1 LEEQLS
7 VWEALA
13 ELDRARPRV
22 GEQVTAA
29 LRGAIVAGR
38 LTPGTRLPSTRDL
51 AVDLGL
57 SRGLVVAAYEQLVA
71 EGRLVSQRGSGTVV
85 SLSTTPSTVE
95 PDVADGRH
103 QTVAPLRPG
112 VPDLGMFPRTAW
124 RRSYERALSTAMD
137 ADLDYGD
144 PAGAPKLR
152 HELAAYLGRVRAA
165 LVEPACIAL
174 TTGAAQAFT
183 LLAKVLVAA
192 GRTRIGFEDPGP
204 TSIRHLLASHGLR
217 PVPVPV
223 DADGIDV
230 DALTRAR
237 IGAVYVTP
245 AHQFPTGVV
254 LAPARRTALVDW
266 ARQTGALIVEDDY
279 DAEFRYDRDP
289 VGCLQG
295 LAPDVVA
302 LVGSVSRALAPGIRL
317 GWLVAPRQISDRL
330 ATAKLM
336 ADHGGPVLEQ
346 LALADLL
353 AGGGYDRHVR
363 RVRRVHRQRR
373 DAMVAALGR
382 YLTTGSVSGVA
393 AGLHLVV
400 ELPPGMDDAAIAA
413 RAHDAGLGPM
423 ALSQLRVQARGR
435 PGLVLGYAAHS
446 AHELGRAV
454 RLLGRLVRADP
465 SHPVVARLPAG

>member
-1 LEEQLS
+1 LS
-7 VWEALA
+7 VWEVLA
-13 ELDRARPRV
+13 KLDRARPRL

-71 EGRLVSQRGSGTVV
+71 EGRLVSRRGSGTVV
-85 SLSTTPSTVE
+85 ALATTQPTVE
-95 PDVADGRH
+95 FDLADGRY
-103 QTVAPLRPG
+103 QAVAPLRPG
-112 VPDLGMFPRTAW
+112 VPDLGMFPRAAW
-124 RRSYERALSTAMD
+124 RRSYERALSAALD

-152 HELAAYLGRVRAA
+152 RELAAYLCRVRSA
-165 LVEPACIAL
+165 LVEPTRIAL

-192 GRTRIGFEDPGP
+192 GSTRIGFEDPGP
-204 TSIRHLLASHGLR
+204 ASIRDLLASHGLR

-223 DADGIDV
+223 DADGLDV
-230 DALTRAR
+230 DALARAR

-266 ARQTGALIVEDDY
+266 ARRTGALIVEDDY
-279 DAEFRYDRDP
+279 DAEFRYDREP

-302 LVGSVSRALAPGIRL
+302 LVGSVSTALAPGIRL
-317 GWLVAPRQISDRL
+317 GWLVAPRQIIDGL
-330 ATAKLM
+330 TTAKLM

-346 LALADLL
+346 LAFADLL
-353 AGGGYDRHVR
+353 AGGGYNRHVR

-373 DAMVAALGR
+373 DAVVAALGR
-382 YLTTGSVSGVA
+382 YLANGSILGVA

-400 ELPPGMDDAAIAA
+400 ELPPGVDDAAIAA
-413 RAHDAGLGPM
+413 RAHHAGLGPL

-446 AHELGRAV
+446 AHELSRAV
-454 RLLGRLVRADP
+454 RLLGRLVRAETA
-465 SHPVVARLPAG
+465 HPVVARLPAG